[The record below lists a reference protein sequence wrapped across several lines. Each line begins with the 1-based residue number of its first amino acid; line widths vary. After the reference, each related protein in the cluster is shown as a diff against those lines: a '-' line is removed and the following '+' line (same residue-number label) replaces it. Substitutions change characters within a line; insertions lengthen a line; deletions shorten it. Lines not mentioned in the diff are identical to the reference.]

1 MDNSAYVVLVVVAT
15 IGLLAHWGSGRV
27 GDIRHR
33 HWILG
38 IVWAVLAVIAFAMF
52 NVAVPAGQEEIDRQI
67 HRCDTGIYP
76 DCPAHY

>member
-1 MDNSAYVVLVVVAT
+1 MDGSAPVVLLVLAA

-38 IVWAVLAVIAFAMF
+38 IVWAVLAVIAFAML
-52 NVAVPAGQEEIDRQI
+52 NVAVPAGQQEIDRRL
-67 HRCDTGIYP
+67 HRCELVSAPG
-76 DCPAHY
+76 CPHY